1 MGTSATTKNPSET
14 VYQHHPKIQP
24 IPDGERAHNYS
35 QPRDRDL
42 LRINVG
48 CGRTPVPGWRN
59 YDSSP
64 SVKLAYRPVLGALI
78 QKFGRVTEDQK
89 EFIRYVRATNIRF
102 ADVTKKIPE
111 ADSSADVI
119 YSCHMV
125 EHIERDEALAFFAE
139 AQRVLKSGGIIRIA
153 VPDIRWHV
161 NNFLEDGDADRFIR
175 RTKLTREMPK
185 TFFAKV
191 KSLVVGDRSH
201 KWMYDGSSMC
211 QLLTKAGFLDAK
223 ELKSGETS
231 IENPGDLNLRERA
244 PESVFLEAVN
254 P

>member
-1 MGTSATTKNPSET
+1 METSASTTKPSGT
-14 VYQHHPKIQP
+14 VYEHHPKIQP
-24 IPDGERAHNYS
+24 IPDAEGRRNYS
-35 QPRDRDL
+35 QPSGQDL

-48 CGRTPVPGWRN
+48 CGRTPVPGWKN

-64 SVKLAYRPVLGALI
+64 SVKLAYRPFLGALI
-78 QKFGRVTEDQK
+78 QKFGRVTEEQK
-89 EFIRYVRATNIRF
+89 EFIRYVKATNIRF

-139 AQRVLKSGGIIRIA
+139 AQRVLKPGGIIRIA

-161 NNFLEDGDADRFIR
+161 DNFLEDGDADRFIR
-175 RTKLTREMPK
+175 RTKLTRETPK
-185 TFFAKV
+185 TFLAKV
-191 KSLVVGDRSH
+191 KLLMAGDRSH

-211 QLLTKAGFLDAK
+211 KLLTKAGFIDAK

-231 IENPGDLNLRERA
+231 IDNPGDLNLRERA

>member
-1 MGTSATTKNPSET
+1 MGTSTTTQDQATYE
-14 VYQHHPKIQP
+14 HHPKVQP
-24 IPDGERAHNYS
+24 ISADQLTSDRSHLSEEDG
-35 QPRDRDL
+35 

-48 CGRTPVPGWRN
+48 CGRTPVPGWKN

-64 SVKLAYRPVLGALI
+64 SVKLAYRPILGSVI
-78 QKFGRVTEDQK
+78 QKFARVTEDQK
-89 EFIRYVRATNIRF
+89 EFIRYAKAANIRF
-102 ADVTKKIPE
+102 ADVTKRIPE

-139 AQRVLKSGGIIRIA
+139 AQRVLKPGGIIRIA
-153 VPDIRWHV
+153 VPDIRWHID
-161 NNFLEDGDADRFIR
+161 NFLEDGDADRFIR

-191 KSLVVGDRSH
+191 KSLMVGDRSH
-201 KWMYDGSSMC
+201 KWMYDGPSMC
-211 QLLTKAGFLDAK
+211 QLLTSAGFLEAK
-223 ELKSGETS
+223 ELKSGETQ
-231 IENPGDLNLRERA
+231 IENPGELNLSERA
-244 PESVFLEAVN
+244 PESVFLEAIN